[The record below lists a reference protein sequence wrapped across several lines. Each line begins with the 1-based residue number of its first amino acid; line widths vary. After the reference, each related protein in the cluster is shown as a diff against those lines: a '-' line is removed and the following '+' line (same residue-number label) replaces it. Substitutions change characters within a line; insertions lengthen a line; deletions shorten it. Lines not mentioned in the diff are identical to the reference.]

1 MEPASFLIEH
11 ADVIATCRGPAPK
24 RGPSQGALV
33 RLGDSVI
40 AAHEGR
46 IVFVG
51 PQSALADHAN
61 LLRSTVRIDATG
73 CTVLPGFVDAH
84 THLVY
89 AGDRLEELQRRLAG
103 ASYTEIAAAGGGIA
117 RTVAAT
123 REASEDAL
131 IALGRARL
139 DQMAACGTTTCET
152 KSGYGLTVESELRQ
166 LRVIST
172 LDAIHPVDIA
182 PTFLGAHAV
191 PDEFRGRPD
200 DYVSLVIGDMIP
212 RVAADSLAEW
222 CDVFCEAG
230 AFTADQSAAILL
242 AALNAGLKP
251 RIHANE
257 LGPSGGVEVAAR
269 VGARAA
275 DHVIF
280 VDQRGA
286 DALAAANVCAVL
298 LPIAALYLK
307 LGRYAPARM
316 LIDRGVPVAL
326 GTDLNPGA
334 GLSPSMPFAIALAAF
349 AMGMTLDEALVA
361 ATLNAAWAID
371 RADSVGSLE
380 RGKLMDAVIVEGDA
394 SNLVRVGVPSIRM
407 VIKRGEVIFR
417 AQ

>member
-1 MEPASFLIEH
+1 
-11 ADVIATCRGPAPK
+11 
-24 RGPSQGALV
+24 
-33 RLGDSVI
+33 
-40 AAHEGR
+40 
-46 IVFVG
+46 
-51 PQSALADHAN
+51 
-61 LLRSTVRIDATG
+61 
-73 CTVLPGFVDAH
+73 
-84 THLVY
+84 
-89 AGDRLEELQRRLAG
+89 
-103 ASYTEIAAAGGGIA
+103 
-117 RTVAAT
+117 
-123 REASEDAL
+123 
-131 IALGRARL
+131 
-139 DQMAACGTTTCET
+139 
-152 KSGYGLTVESELRQ
+152 
-166 LRVIST
+166 
-172 LDAIHPVDIA
+172 
-182 PTFLGAHAV
+182 
-191 PDEFRGRPD
+191 
-200 DYVSLVIGDMIP
+200 
-212 RVAADSLAEW
+212 VAADSLAEW

-242 AALNAGLKP
+242 AALNAGLKS

-269 VGARAA
+269 VGARSA

-280 VDQRGA
+280 VDQHGA

-349 AMGMTLDEALVA
+349 AMEMTLDEALVA

-380 RGKLMDAVIVEGDA
+380 RGKLMDAVVVEGDA